1 MKVLMILSN
10 PFMVDPRVHKEAK
23 TLVDAGHEVAVIVWD
38 RRHDYAS
45 RDVVD
50 GIKLIRL
57 HNDFLMM
64 ALPNNLFRNPLWWKK
79 SYRTGIK
86 LYKDGFDFDVVHC
99 HDLDTLKTGVRLK
112 KKLGCKLVYDA
123 HEIFG
128 YMIEGNI
135 PQFVVNFVFRMEKK
149 LVKNV
154 DHMITVSEP
163 LKKYFKKITNVPITI
178 VMNCKSLIS
187 KKYQHPPKNN
197 IFTVCYIGSF
207 VKSRLFPY
215 LIDIIG
221 GIENVKFIVG
231 GMKSGLYEEVK
242 NRCER
247 YDNVEFLGQILFKN
261 VISTTLGSNIIICI
275 FDPDIIG
282 HQIGLPN
289 KVFEAMATGRP
300 IIVTKDMYYSTNFV
314 EKEKC
319 GLSVENNSASIRKAI
334 IKLRDDPKLCE
345 KLGKNGLATALK
357 KYNWEKQKDKLL
369 KVYRGLK

>member
-1 MKVLMILSN
+1 MILSN

-23 TLVDAGHEVAVIVWD
+23 TLVDAGHEVIVIVWD
-38 RRHDYAS
+38 RRHEYAS

-57 HNDFLMM
+57 HNDFLMR
-64 ALPNNLFRNPLWWKK
+64 ALPTNLFRNILWWKK
-79 SYRTGIK
+79 SYRMGIK
-86 LYKDGFDFDVVHC
+86 LYKDGFGFDVVHC
-99 HDLDTLKTGVRLK
+99 HDLDTLQTGVRLK

-128 YMIEGNI
+128 YMIEENV

-154 DHMITVSEP
+154 DHVITVNDP
-163 LKKYFKKITNVPITI
+163 LKKYFKKITNVPITL

-187 KKYQHPPKNN
+187 KEYQHTPKNN
-197 IFTVCYIGSF
+197 IFTVCYIGGF
-207 VKSRLFPY
+207 VKSRLFPD

-247 YDNVEFLGQILFKN
+247 YDNVEFLGQIPFKN
-261 VISTTLGSNIIICI
+261 VISITLGSNIIICI
-275 FDPDIIG
+275 LDPDRIG

-289 KVFEAMATGRP
+289 KVFEAMVTGRP
-300 IIVTKDMYYSTNFV
+300 IIVTKDMYHSTNFV

-334 IKLRDDPKLCE
+334 IKLRDDPQLCE
-345 KLGKNGLATALK
+345 KLGKNGLDAALK

-369 KVYRGLK
+369 KVYGGIGR